1 MYRIVFQSLFALCL
15 AATATGQSLDLP
27 KEPLQNRTIG
37 AGGQDEL
44 LSLAINWRGD
54 LATVGNAARGE
65 QGGQDISFAAFD
77 AQLNK
82 IVERHLGRQGDD
94 GAGQIV
100 VLPDGRYLV
109 AGFSTRPAGRNKTRA
124 QYFGKKDGWL
134 LVLDERGDTE
144 REILLGTAAD
154 DVFTSVAVSADGSVW
169 LAGNSG
175 AQVWLVRL
183 TPALEVVW
191 ERRLQ
196 YHQLPTHAAVAALA
210 PNGEL
215 FVTGGIEEFGRR
227 HLWVAGFDPTG
238 RTLMEKIYSTSQAE
252 NGTGI
257 AVIDADLLA
266 IVGTVNDPTDR
277 ENGFISILNRTGL
290 MRHYQPLGG
299 REFDKINTLTRL
311 HSGQLLAG
319 GGSASFERG
328 SRRISAWLSLLG
340 ADGKIIQ
347 ENYYGSKLDDEA
359 LAFAEHPDGR
369 LFAVGT
375 TARQVLKMRQGW
387 LFQLNK
393 RSERKAK
400 SSDLEV
406 GIRQVAYPSGRAFL
420 SDERAFLPF
429 FVKNKSEKGL
439 CNLRAVIKA
448 ADPATV
454 GLLRLPGGRAVL
466 IPPVAAGE
474 RLDWGLPLHFAAGS
488 APGVYRFQVQFFQ
501 ENTPL
506 CEPQD
511 FEINIGKNDQ
521 PRLEMSLIAPDSGFT
536 PGREGFLLVEVRNT
550 GAQTARSLTLSA
562 SALPG
567 VRLPVQVTLGD
578 LAADAKISYKL
589 SVFLE
594 KTALGSA
601 ASRLHLRVTD
611 GSLLHSAA
619 AETDLNIAVPIVTDN
634 SQPASSNYTVVVWV
648 YPNPDNFDQ
657 KAIVWTQEDITVQV
671 KIVSSQPVT
680 RQQFCLEINGQP
692 CSEGVKFDEVQIKGD
707 RTSKT
712 FSQTVRLREG
722 ENSLRVEV
730 QTPAGKISSETLK
743 IVYSPAKPN
752 MHIVSIGVPAD
763 DLKYTDKDARDFATA
778 LASGQNGAFGNI
790 FLDTLLGEERTTKTE
805 ILKAFRRLQYR
816 YADLQIQPRDLLV
829 IFVSGHGL
837 GAYDGSFRLAA
848 SDYDGP
854 FLQETSLD
862 FEQEIVNYLQSLPCK
877 KLFFVDACHSGT
889 TSGTGLAGMAA
900 RKNGLNM
907 LVSCQSDEYS
917 YEDDIWQNG
926 AFTHALVLGI
936 EAFANR
942 PATLDTN
949 ADSSLDVGEL
959 FSFIQ
964 KEVPALVDKKRPKT
978 KTAQRPHLVL
988 SEANKPLVL
997 FEMKKR

>member
-1 MYRIVFQSLFALCL
+1 MYRIVFQTFFAFCFATP
-15 AATATGQSLDLP
+15 AAGQSLVLP
-27 KEPLQNRTIG
+27 EQPLQQHLTG

-44 LSLAINWRGD
+44 LSLVVNWRGD
-54 LATVGNAARGE
+54 IAAVGNAARGE
-65 QGGQDISFAAFD
+65 QGGQDISFVAFN
-77 AQLNK
+77 AQMNK
-82 IVERHLGRQGDD
+82 IVERQLGRQGDD
-94 GAGQIV
+94 GAGQIA

-154 DVFTSVAVSADGSVW
+154 DAFTSVAVSADGSVW

-183 TPALEVVW
+183 TPALEVAW
-191 ERRLQ
+191 ERRIQ
-196 YHQLPTHAAVAALA
+196 YHQLPTRATAAALT
-210 PNGEL
+210 PDGDL
-215 FVTGGIEEFGRR
+215 FVTGGIEELDRK
-227 HLWVAGFDPTG
+227 HLWVAGFDSVGQPI
-238 RTLMEKIYSTSQAE
+238 MEKIYPASQAE

-257 AVIDADLLA
+257 VVLNADLLA
-266 IVGTVNDPTDR
+266 IVGTVDDPRDR
-277 ENGFISILNRTGL
+277 ENGFISILDRTGV

-311 HSGQLLAG
+311 HGGQLLAG

-340 ADGKIIQ
+340 TDGKVIQ

-400 SSDLEV
+400 PGTLEV
-406 GIRQVAYPSGRAFL
+406 RSVKVAYPHERSFLTNERAFL
-420 SDERAFLPF
+420 SF
-429 FVKNKSEKGL
+429 FVKNNGEKGQ
-439 CNLRAVIKA
+439 CNLRAVVKA
-448 ADPATV
+448 KDPAKAEW
-454 GLLRLPGGRAVL
+454 LRLPGSRSVL

-474 RLDWGLPLHFAAGS
+474 QIDWGLPLRFAEGS
-488 APGVYRFQVQFFQ
+488 PAGVYQFQVQFFQ
-501 ENTPL
+501 ENVPL
-506 CEPQD
+506 GEPQD
-511 FEINIGKNDQ
+511 FEVNIGKNDQ
-521 PRLEMSLIAPDSGFT
+521 PRLEMSLVAPDSGFT
-536 PGREGFLLVEVRNT
+536 AGREGFLFVEVRNT
-550 GAQTARSLTLSA
+550 GAQTARDLTLSA
-562 SALPG
+562 SVLPG
-567 VRLPVQVTLGD
+567 VSLPVQVALGD
-578 LAADAKISYKL
+578 LTAGGKISYKL
-589 SVFLE
+589 PVSPE
-594 KTALGSA
+594 KTTPSPAIV
-601 ASRLHLRVTD
+601 RLHLRVTD

-619 AETDLNIAVPIVTDN
+619 AETDLNILAPAGTSS
-634 SQPASSNYTVVVWV
+634 SQPASPNYTVAVWV
-648 YPNPDNFDQ
+648 YPNPDNFDR
-657 KAIVWTQEDITVQV
+657 KTIVWMQEDITVQV

-692 CSEGVKFDEVQIKGD
+692 CQNGAKFDEVQIKGD

-722 ENSLRVEV
+722 ENTLRAEV
-730 QTPAGKISSETLK
+730 QTASGKISSEALK

-752 MHIVSIGVPAD
+752 LHIVSVGIPAD
-763 DLKYTDKDARDFATA
+763 DLKYTGKDARDFAAA

-790 FLDTLLGEERTTKTE
+790 FLDTLLNEERTTKTE
-805 ILKAFRRLQYR
+805 ILKALRRLQYR
-816 YADLQIQPRDLLV
+816 YADLQIQPSDLLV

-889 TSGTGLAGMAA
+889 TSGTGLAGIAA

-917 YEDDIWQNG
+917 YEDDAWQNG
-926 AFTHALVLGI
+926 AFTRALVQGI
-936 EAFANR
+936 EAFANN
-942 PATLDTN
+942 PAVLDTN
-949 ADSSLDVGEL
+949 ADSALDAGEL

-964 KEVPALVDKKRPKT
+964 KEVPALVEKKRPKT
-978 KTAQRPHLVL
+978 KTLQRPHLVL
-988 SEANKPLVL
+988 SEASRPIVL